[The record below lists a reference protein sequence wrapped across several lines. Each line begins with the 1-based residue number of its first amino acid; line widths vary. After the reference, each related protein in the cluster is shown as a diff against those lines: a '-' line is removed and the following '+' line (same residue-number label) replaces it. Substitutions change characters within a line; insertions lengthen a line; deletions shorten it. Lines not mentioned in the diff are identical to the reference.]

1 MQPTNPMRLVMSG
14 LVVWSLGSGGLRA
27 DDGTKVDLKPLVE
40 LKPTAPPTPAP
51 ASPPL
56 GVPRPPTEFVPS
68 VAVPSPDVPRPTL
81 QALPPAPKLSNDPLP
96 ALDLRPKADLP
107 PLDVPKPPALTNPLD
122 AVKPLSDA
130 KPLDLP
136 KTETKLEI
144 LPVPPTI
151 VPANPDVP
159 ATAAPGLTARARVML
174 DVEATG
180 QTRITVDGREFGAL
194 DPLLAGQ
201 SAATANEVTFSYAE
215 GRAVNVSSKTR
226 EVIVESAGLPGWA
239 TRITANN
246 AASFRFNPAKTC
258 VDVSTKAN
266 TETVIM
272 RFPDSGMAEMGADS
286 AARFDLFRDQ
296 SYYVSGFGTVKAQS
310 ADGQP
315 VMLSHQAPLTA
326 STVQSTT
333 MERSISEAPRPPLA
347 SGPLPTATDASG
359 RAVLNRLTPTTD
371 VLISG
376 TFANGLT
383 IRVGDRTVELGAG
396 KAAETVSLP
405 NGSTIEFTMDRANEV
420 LAWRVEKGYFT
431 LRMDGEAFR
440 LWRANA
446 LTDESGTLRWDK
458 SVFPHTLVLKNT
470 TPATP
475 NGANNMI
482 LVDLAKDV
490 PPYSRYFDSPQ
501 PGFYASVKPGATFSY
516 SPSETRPDAGGNKN
530 MRVGASAPDGG
541 VNIYRVFPNIASV
554 VPGSTDAMYN
564 KELLVGTDCFC
575 MEAAPG
581 VGASAKGTPA
591 DSSTKKI
598 ARGDLPGFGSL
609 TPTTPTFSL
618 PPATLSGG
626 P

>member
-1 MQPTNPMRLVMSG
+1 M
-14 LVVWSLGSGGLRA
+14 
-27 DDGTKVDLKPLVE
+27 
-40 LKPTAPPTPAP
+40 
-51 ASPPL
+51 
-56 GVPRPPTEFVPS
+56 
-68 VAVPSPDVPRPTL
+68 
-81 QALPPAPKLSNDPLP
+81 
-96 ALDLRPKADLP
+96 
-107 PLDVPKPPALTNPLD
+107 
-122 AVKPLSDA
+122 
-130 KPLDLP
+130 
-136 KTETKLEI
+136 
-144 LPVPPTI
+144 
-151 VPANPDVP
+151 
-159 ATAAPGLTARARVML
+159 
-174 DVEATG
+174 
-180 QTRITVDGREFGAL
+180 
-194 DPLLAGQ
+194 
-201 SAATANEVTFSYAE
+201 
-215 GRAVNVSSKTR
+215 
-226 EVIVESAGLPGWA
+226 
-239 TRITANN
+239 
-246 AASFRFNPAKTC
+246 
-258 VDVSTKAN
+258 
-266 TETVIM
+266 
-272 RFPDSGMAEMGADS
+272 
-286 AARFDLFRDQ
+286 
-296 SYYVSGFGTVKAQS
+296 
-310 ADGQP
+310 
-315 VMLSHQAPLTA
+315 
-326 STVQSTT
+326 
-333 MERSISEAPRPPLA
+333 
-347 SGPLPTATDASG
+347 
-359 RAVLNRLTPTTD
+359 
-371 VLISG
+371 
-376 TFANGLT
+376 
-383 IRVGDRTVELGAG
+383 
-396 KAAETVSLP
+396 
-405 NGSTIEFTMDRANEV
+405 
-420 LAWRVEKGYFT
+420 EKGYFT
-431 LRMDGEAFR
+431 LRLDGEAFR

-554 VPGSTDAMYN
+554 VPGSTDAIYN